1 MTSFLWQNKLEQ
13 GILAAPF
20 VWVSSQNIFLLHVIT
35 DSGGYR
41 LRTDYLLSATITRS
55 GKSAGQI
62 LYIRRKKKMQPER
75 KELGKK
81 KPTYES
87 NYSPTLT
94 GLVP

>member
-1 MTSFLWQNKLEQ
+1 MAEQPRTRHSLCSFHVGLHPKY
-13 GILAAPF
+13 
-20 VWVSSQNIFLLHVIT
+20 FLLHVIT
-35 DSGGYR
+35 DSGGYH

-55 GKSAGQI
+55 GKFAGQI
-62 LYIRRKKKMQPER
+62 LYIRGKKKMQPER

-81 KPTYES
+81 TYES

>member
-1 MTSFLWQNKLEQ
+1 MTSFLWQNKLEH

-20 VWVSSQNIFLLHVIT
+20 MWVSSQNIFLLHVIT
-35 DSGGYR
+35 DFGGYH

-55 GKSAGQI
+55 GKFAGQI
-62 LYIRRKKKMQPER
+62 LYMRRKTKKGNL
-75 KELGKK
+75 KEKNLKK
-81 KPTYES
+81 TYES